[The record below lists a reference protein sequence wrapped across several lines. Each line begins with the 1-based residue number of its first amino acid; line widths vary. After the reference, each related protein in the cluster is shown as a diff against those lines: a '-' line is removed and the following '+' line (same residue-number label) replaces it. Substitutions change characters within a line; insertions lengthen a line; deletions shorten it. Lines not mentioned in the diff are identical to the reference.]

1 MRAVSVGLS
10 FLVLS
15 AAMLE
20 TGCGSSDPAS
30 SDAAGSAADA
40 MAVVDATPI
49 DAGPADAFNPCPG
62 AATFEV
68 GVVDWVTGENL
79 PGVVAEESKGNAAS
93 SAPNGR
99 VVVCVPASGP
109 VNIRFT
115 KAEYVNR
122 VHTTSVEAIAAQY
135 ATGVAPSFR
144 MLKVTDADSLY
155 SGAMLS
161 RDGAKTTVIAM
172 PTNTNTGL
180 PLAGATVSIVATN
193 EGAFIP
199 QGASLT
205 PGLATAEDGKLL
217 FLNTDLG
224 SGTSEVSVTGPGS
237 CEIPASVI
245 LEAGVSSVSMA
256 CQP

>member
-1 MRAVSVGLS
+1 MRAVSVGFS

-30 SDAAGSAADA
+30 PDAAGPAADA

-62 AATFEV
+62 AATFEI

-79 PGVVAEESKGNAAS
+79 PGVIAEEGKGNAAS

-109 VNIRFT
+109 VNVRFS

-144 MLKVTDADSLY
+144 MLKTTDADGLY
-155 SGAMLS
+155 SGVTLS

-172 PTNTNTGL
+172 PTNANTGL
-180 PLAGATVSIVATN
+180 PLAGATVSMAATN
-193 EGAFIP
+193 EGAFVP
-199 QGASLT
+199 QGAGVVLGS
-205 PGLATAEDGKLL
+205 ATAADGKLL

-224 SGTSEVSVTGPGS
+224 SGATDVSVTGPGS
-237 CEIPASVI
+237 CEIPPSVT